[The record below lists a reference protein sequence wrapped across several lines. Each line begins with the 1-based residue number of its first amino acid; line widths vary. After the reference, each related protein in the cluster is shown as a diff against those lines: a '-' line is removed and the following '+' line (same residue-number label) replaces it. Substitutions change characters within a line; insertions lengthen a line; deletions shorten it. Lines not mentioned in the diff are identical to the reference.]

1 VAGTGGE
8 VAPGQAPGRRYAIR
22 SVRPGLRRLLAALRQ
37 IVGAPDYE
45 RYVAHCAER
54 HPGRAPLSPRAYYAE
69 FVTRR
74 FGGGGPARC
83 C

>member
-1 VAGTGGE
+1 M
-8 VAPGQAPGRRYAIR
+8 PRRADPQWYAVR
-22 SVRPGLRRLLAALRQ
+22 RVRPGLRRLLAALRQ

-74 FGGGGPARC
+74 FGAGGPARC